1 MNKGNLI
8 IISGPSGVGK
18 STIRKRLVEENDNF
32 WYSISMTTRKP
43 RIDEKTGLL
52 EKNGDEYFFTSLDE
66 FKENIEN
73 NNFLEYTE
81 VYKDTYYG
89 TLKSTVI
96 EKLNKGI
103 NVILEIDVDGAL
115 KIKQNYNEAILIFIK
130 PKTMEELENR
140 LRNRKSDNEE
150 KIIERLNKAI
160 YEIEKSI
167 YYDYVIEST
176 TRDEDYEKILNI
188 VLKKVEN

>member
-89 TLKSTVI
+89 TLKNTVI